1 MTARRRTCV
10 LRRADIAVT
19 VAAVLAYFPR
29 AFGFVAVPAARC
41 DVRAVRPIRTCYAV
55 PGAAPRVQA
64 SARHGKVVLRYSEA
78 PDSGGDKAEDPDA
91 AADADERLEDGGV
104 PVGVACKAVVLR
116 HVAVPVELLPVAA
129 AAVVAAEGD
138 GQAEPPLDL

>member
-29 AFGFVAVPAARC
+29 AFGYVAVPAARC
-41 DVRAVRPIRTCYAV
+41 DVRAVRPIRTCHAV
-55 PGAAPRVQA
+55 AGAAPRVQA

-78 PDSGGDKAEDPDA
+78 PGSGGDKAEDPDA
-91 AADADERLEDGGV
+91 AADAATVAFADSLKEHLDGIWGPTGAEDFS
-104 PVGVACKAVVLR
+104 L
-116 HVAVPVELLPVAA
+116 
-129 AAVVAAEGD
+129 
-138 GQAEPPLDL
+138 

>member
-41 DVRAVRPIRTCYAV
+41 DVRAVRPIRTCV
-55 PGAAPRVQA
+55 PVAGAAPRVQA

-78 PDSGGDKAEDPDA
+78 PGSGGDKAEDPDA
-91 AADADERLEDGGV
+91 AADAATVAFADSLKEHLAGIWGPTGAEDFS
-104 PVGVACKAVVLR
+104 L
-116 HVAVPVELLPVAA
+116 
-129 AAVVAAEGD
+129 
-138 GQAEPPLDL
+138 